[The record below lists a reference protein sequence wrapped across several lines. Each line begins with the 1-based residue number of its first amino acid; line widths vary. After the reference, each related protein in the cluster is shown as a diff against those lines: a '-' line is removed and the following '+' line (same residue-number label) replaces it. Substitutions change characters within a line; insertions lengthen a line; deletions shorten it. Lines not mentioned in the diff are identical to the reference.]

1 MQKYIKSP
9 PPYRI
14 HTWPNIESNE
24 ITVPF
29 REEEIK
35 KFSIMRQ
42 LHFLPPFLSFHFCLH
57 SKRSVVFIV
66 SMNTSIETRRNI
78 VVRSIDRDIAAFE
91 FLSNEPWPI
100 VEFLSFSPA
109 FSFFPPLLF
118 YRVSRRVRLHVQSSN
133 INFKVGWD
141 RVTRNRV
148 NNRVKM

>member
-24 ITVPF
+24 ITAPF

-42 LHFLPPFLSFHFCLH
+42 LHFLPPFLSFHFCLR

-78 VVRSIDRDIAAFE
+78 VVRSIGRDIAALNFFQTNRGRLLNFVWIFFPSLLL
-91 FLSNEPWPI
+91 FL
-100 VEFLSFSPA
+100 
-109 FSFFPPLLF
+109 FFPPSPFLSSF
-118 YRVSRRVRLHVQSSN
+118 ATRPSTRSIEQHKFQSWLGQS
-133 INFKVGWD
+133 D
-141 RVTRNRV
+141 A
-148 NNRVKM
+148 

>member
-24 ITVPF
+24 ITAPF

-78 VVRSIDRDIAAFE
+78 VVGQRYRRAE

-100 VEFLSFSPA
+100 VKFRLNFLSFSPA
-109 FSFFPPLLF
+109 FSFFPPLSF
-118 YRVSRRVRLHVQSSN
+118 FIEFRDASVYT
-133 INFKVGWD
+133 F
-141 RVTRNRV
+141 NRAT
-148 NNRVKM
+148 

>member
-24 ITVPF
+24 ITAPF

-78 VVRSIDRDIAAFE
+78 VVRSIGRDIAALNFFQTNRGRLLNFFPSLLL
-91 FLSNEPWPI
+91 FLFFP
-100 VEFLSFSPA
+100 LSFFIEFRDASVYT
-109 FSFFPPLLF
+109 F
-118 YRVSRRVRLHVQSSN
+118 
-133 INFKVGWD
+133 
-141 RVTRNRV
+141 NRAT
-148 NNRVKM
+148 

>member
-24 ITVPF
+24 ITAPF

-42 LHFLPPFLSFHFCLH
+42 LHFLPPFLSFHFCLR

-78 VVRSIDRDIAAFE
+78 VVGQKYRRAE

-109 FSFFPPLLF
+109 FSFFPPLSF
-118 YRVSRRVRLHVQSSN
+118 FIEFRDASVYT
-133 INFKVGWD
+133 F
-141 RVTRNRV
+141 NRAT
-148 NNRVKM
+148 